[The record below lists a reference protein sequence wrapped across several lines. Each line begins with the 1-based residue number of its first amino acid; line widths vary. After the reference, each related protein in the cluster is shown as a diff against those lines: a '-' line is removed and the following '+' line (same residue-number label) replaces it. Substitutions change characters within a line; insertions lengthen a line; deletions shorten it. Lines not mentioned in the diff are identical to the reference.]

1 MVRRKVPSQEAEPS
15 LQHANEDST
24 TRGKRK
30 VGQLPKDVI
39 VEGDVQPASKRVRRG
54 PSTALAQERPKRS
67 TRSKASA
74 VPVKSKPTQTA
85 KEAKEAKA
93 ANALKKKMDAEA
105 MKEELVAM
113 EIDESFEQGQER
125 LTRVRRLSGMVGGI
139 SDEGEFA
146 GLCDMEFSDSDDAEC
161 AESSKSIRIENTK
174 GSEEPGLKKKAP
186 KTGGTLRSDVATGKK
201 QASQKQAT
209 QGKNILPLASG
220 FKTAWVN
227 ANAKAQTSKGSSK
240 AKGSAPDNVQANT
253 IDDETAAS
261 TRPDYPPSP
270 KKFDRRVAAG
280 NIASSSKRNPLRKNH
295 LVSYEQEVEPVEES
309 TSAPSMRPVDVAE
322 KKSVDNSKGAKRQPM
337 KGRTKPAPAPVL
349 APPAFVMPKG
359 GLSVKSLPSEIF
371 SLKDQ
376 YLAAL
381 YGALYASLDPFASF
395 TVGSAAFLTVSR
407 TAFTTVWPTLGYS
420 LQTDDTLF
428 KIGVQRLAEK
438 RGKIYAAVSSSLA
451 RHFSG
456 LQLSASDIVEW
467 TRWFRGTWGS
477 PIFYQVPI
485 PQDGVW
491 DDRLPGYKK
500 PEGFLRSTFLI
511 ELGKRFL
518 PDIKDSPIKYGPP
531 SGLFILLLTSY
542 ERAVRAYSK
551 QGTYIDPGDFRAE
564 SCNTW
569 VRQYSKNFENKP
581 KKWWDKILEYYDDEP
596 SDDDEEAGGF
606 EASML
611 DMRRA
616 ALPMSSSP
624 PRD

>member
-1 MVRRKVPSQEAEPS
+1 MARRTAPSREAEPS
-15 LQHANEDST
+15 LQRDDTDTT

-30 VGQLPKDVI
+30 VGQLPKDVM

-54 PSTALAQERPKRS
+54 SSTAPAQQRPKRS
-67 TRSKASA
+67 TRSKTSA
-74 VPVKSKPTQTA
+74 APVKSKPAQTA
-85 KEAKEAKA
+85 KEAKAAKA
-93 ANALKKKMDAEA
+93 ANALKKKLDAEA
-105 MKEELVAM
+105 LKEELVTM

-125 LTRVRRLSGMVGGI
+125 QTRVRRLSGMVGGI
-139 SDEGEFA
+139 NSDEGEFA
-146 GLCDMEFSDSDDAEC
+146 GLCNMEFSDSDDAEC
-161 AESSKSIRIENTK
+161 AESSDRIQIENTN
-174 GSEEPGLKKKAP
+174 GSEQPGQKKKAS
-186 KTGGTLRSDVATGKK
+186 KTGGTLRADVATGKK
-201 QASQKQAT
+201 RAN
-209 QGKNILPLASG
+209 QGKNVLPLASG
-220 FKTAWVN
+220 FNAAWVN
-227 ANAKAQTSKGSSK
+227 ANAKAQTRKESSK
-240 AKGSAPDNVQANT
+240 ARVSVLDNNQANA
-253 IDDETAAS
+253 INDETAAS

-270 KKFDRRVAAG
+270 KKFDRRMAAG
-280 NIASSSKRNPLRKNH
+280 KVAGSSKRNPLRKNH
-295 LVSYEQEVEPVEES
+295 LVSYEQEVEPVGESSRAASIKPIDDEEKR
-309 TSAPSMRPVDVAE
+309 SM
-322 KKSVDNSKGAKRQPM
+322 DNLKGAKQQPM
-337 KGRTKPAPAPVL
+337 KGRTSKPAPAPAL

-359 GLSVKSLPSEIF
+359 GLSVKALPSEIF
-371 SLKDQ
+371 SSKDQ

-407 TAFTTVWPTLGYS
+407 TAFKTVWPTLGYV

-451 RHFSG
+451 RHFNG

-518 PDIKDSPIKYGPP
+518 PDIKDSPIEYGPP

-551 QGTYIDPGDFRAE
+551 QGIYIDPGDFRAE

-581 KKWWDKILEYYDDEP
+581 KKWWDKILEYYEDEP

-606 EASML
+606 EVSVL